1 MILADRIA
9 VRPGSAIGATYLML
23 SALWFCQSASARLM
37 GGTFGLFPGHVI
49 SLFCYGLAYRHVF
62 RDRVGL
68 AADVTVSRTDRMPD
82 GILGK

>member
-9 VRPGSAIGATYLML
+9 VRHGSAIGAAYLMF
-23 SALWFCQSASARLM
+23 SALWFCQSAAVRLM
-37 GGTFGLFPGHVI
+37 AGLFGLFPCHVI

-68 AADVTVSRTDRMPD
+68 AADVTVSRADRMPN